1 MLHLRQ
7 TSYFGFSAEPTGESS
22 AAPNRRVS
30 SGVSFLCHLRTRRM
44 RETLSPKNREGA
56 MTGSFPKGFLWG
68 TATAAHQVEGGNTS
82 SDLWLMET
90 MKDSLFADP
99 SGDACD
105 HYHRYPH
112 DIVLLAALRFSTYR
126 FSIEW
131 ARIEPEEGFF
141 SKAALD
147 HYRRVIAACHA
158 LHVTPMVTFHHFT
171 APLWFTRDGGWENP
185 KSVDRFAKYC
195 EVAGAAL
202 GDLIPYACTINEANI
217 PIMVTMMRRA
227 VGIAGGSRRERAL
240 AQAARLCGGEPGKFA
255 PYLSG
260 DGVAATP
267 NLIAAHRKGYG
278 VLKQSVKGQVGITL
292 ALNAFQCEPG
302 GEDLFKQADGAINTQ
317 FLQTLKGDDFVGVQT
332 YTRVRFGA
340 SGVLP
345 PPGGAERTQMGYEFY
360 PEALEATI
368 RQAAK
373 VSGCPVI
380 VTENGI
386 GTEDDT
392 RRIAYTRRALEGV
405 LRCLNDGIDLRGYIH
420 WSLMDNFEW
429 LEGYRPKFG
438 LIEVDRATQARK
450 PKPSAYWLGEIARTN
465 ALS

>member
-1 MLHLRQ
+1 M
-7 TSYFGFSAEPTGESS
+7 P
-22 AAPNRRVS
+22 
-30 SGVSFLCHLRTRRM
+30 
-44 RETLSPKNREGA
+44 GA
-56 MTGSFPKGFLWG
+56 FPKGFLWG

-82 SDLWLMET
+82 SDLWLMEM
-90 MKDSLFADP
+90 MKPSLFADP

-105 HYHRYPH
+105 HYHRYAD
-112 DIVLLAALRFSTYR
+112 DISLLAGLGFSTYR

-147 HYRRVIAACHA
+147 HYRRMIATCHA
-158 LHVTPMVTFHHFT
+158 MRVTPMVTFHHFT

-195 EVAGAAL
+195 EVAGDAL

-227 VGIAGGSRRERAL
+227 VGVAGGGSKRERAL
-240 AQAARLCGGEPGKFA
+240 AEAARLCGGEAGKFS

-260 DGVAATP
+260 DGIAATP
-267 NLIAAHRKGYG
+267 NLIAAHRKSYA
-278 VLKQSVKGQVGITL
+278 VLKERVNGKVGITL
-292 ALNAFQCEPG
+292 SLNAFQCEPG
-302 GEDLFKQADGAINTQ
+302 GEEIFKQADDAINNQ
-317 FLQTLKGDDFVGVQT
+317 FLRPLKGDDFIGVQT
-332 YTRVRFGA
+332 YTRVIFGP
-340 SGVLP
+340 SGVMP
-345 PPGGAERTQMGYEFY
+345 PANSAERTQMGYEFY

-373 VSGCPVI
+373 ESGCPVI

-386 GTEDDT
+386 GTDDDT

-405 LRCLNDGIDLRGYIH
+405 LRCLKDGIDVRGYVH
-420 WSLMDNFEW
+420 WSMMDNFEW

-438 LIEVDRATQARK
+438 LVEVDRTTQARK
-450 PKPSAYWLGEIARTN
+450 PKPSAYWLGEIAKKN
-465 ALS
+465 AI